1 MNSYKSAS
9 NQLNRNYLKIKNE
22 LVSINDCLNRVV
34 ASDIV
39 SNTNYPAGDNTALD
53 GFAVNSKE
61 TKNLSKNRSQ
71 KFKIIKILAA
81 GDNPNIKG
89 VKKYSTA

>member
-22 LVSINDCLNRVV
+22 LVSINDCLNRVT

-71 KFKIIKILAA
+71 KFKIIEEYFGACFNIFCVIL
-81 GDNPNIKG
+81 
-89 VKKYSTA
+89 

>member
-1 MNSYKSAS
+1 MNSYKSAL

-61 TKNLSKNRSQ
+61 TKNTQMESV
-71 KFKIIKILAA
+71 
-81 GDNPNIKG
+81 DNFEKEP
-89 VKKYSTA
+89 YSDVA